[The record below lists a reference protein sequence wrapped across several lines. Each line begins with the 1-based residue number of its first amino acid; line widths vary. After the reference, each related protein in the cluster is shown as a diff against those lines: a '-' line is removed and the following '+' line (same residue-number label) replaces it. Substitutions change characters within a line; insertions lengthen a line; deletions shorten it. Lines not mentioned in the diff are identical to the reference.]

1 MKAHGKT
8 IKRTFI
14 VPMLICIGAV
24 FMSCFFADK
33 AMAYENIVIVIDPGH
48 GGPGLEGETDSGA
61 RYNGVME
68 KDVDMI
74 TATALVEEL
83 SQYGN
88 LTVYMTRTEDV
99 HMDLQDR
106 VDFAK
111 SVGANYLISV
121 HYNAS
126 LHHRFYG
133 SEIFTSAYGEEYA
146 KGHSLAET
154 IMSWWVED
162 GAISK
167 GIKTRL
173 GKNGDYYGIIRMGR
187 EAGIPT
193 IILEHGYLDIDSDFA
208 KYGTPDS
215 WRHMGILDATAIAD
229 YFGAKKGVVQANVEG
244 KLTVP
249 IPADV
254 MADDQTPPENVT
266 VTIDGYDPKTREI
279 KYTVS
284 ATEPDSALLYYDLN
298 TQTLAEDEDNGF
310 LTMNFWQSGSESM
323 QGTYTVPDGYNGAFV
338 ARVYNNYEKFT
349 DTPPITIPAEFLPK
363 EEAAPNPGMA
373 DDPSGVNGDGTV
385 LTNGSELPNVTLQDG
400 SGATWTLE
408 GALAE
413 AKGASYVVDHD
424 GISETGKKHY
434 AGMIIA
440 IVVAVSMLIAAIAM
454 AILTSARNK
463 RKRGRRP
470 TGYDRTI

>member
-1 MKAHGKT
+1 MKAHGKA
-8 IKRTFI
+8 IKRTVI

-24 FMSCFFADK
+24 FMSCMLACP
-33 AMAYENIVIVIDPGH
+33 AHAYENIVIVIDPGH
-48 GGPGLEGETDSGA
+48 GGPGMEGETDSGA

-68 KDVDMI
+68 KDVDLI
-74 TATALVEEL
+74 TAMALVEEL

-99 HMDLQDR
+99 HMELQDR

-111 SVGANYLISV
+111 SVNADYLISI

-126 LHHRFYG
+126 VHHRFYG
-133 SEIFTSAYGEEYA
+133 SEIFTSAFGEEYA
-146 KGHSLAET
+146 KGVSLAQT

-162 GAISK
+162 GAVSK
-167 GIKTRL
+167 GVKTRI
-173 GKNGDYYGIIRMGR
+173 GKKGDYYGIIRMGR

-208 KYGTPDS
+208 KYGTEDA
-215 WRHMGILDATAIAD
+215 WRHMGVLDATAIAD
-229 YFGAKKGVVQANVEG
+229 YFGVKKGVVQANVEA

-249 IPADV
+249 VPTGRVD
-254 MADDQTPPENVT
+254 DDQTPPENVS
-266 VTIDGYDPKTREI
+266 VTIDHYDPATRVL
-279 KYTVS
+279 KYTVT
-284 ATEPDSALLYYDLN
+284 ATEPDSMLLYYDLN

-310 LTMNFWQSGSESM
+310 MKMSVWENGAESM

-349 DTPPITIPAEFLPK
+349 DTEPITIPAEFLPK
-363 EEAAPNPGMA
+363 EDNADTDAVPG
-373 DDPSGVNGDGTV
+373 DPSHMGGDGTAI
-385 LTNGSELPNVTLQDG
+385 TSMPQVTLQDG

-413 AKGASYVVDHD
+413 AKGAAGLIVDHD
-424 GISETGKKHY
+424 GINETGKKHY

-440 IVVAVSMLIAAIAM
+440 IVVAVSMLVAAIAM
-454 AILTSARNK
+454 AVVTSSRSK
-463 RKRGRRP
+463 RKRRRP
-470 TGYDRTI
+470 DRYDRYIK